1 MLPESTIW
9 TILQDHVPHGQWVSM
24 REIFTIVES
33 HSTLDS
39 ADLQAHRT
47 NSLTPS
53 WRIRVKRVLEQK
65 KRTGKVHGRKHA

>member
-9 TILQDHVPHGQWVSM
+9 TILQLHVPHGQWVSM

-39 ADLQAHRT
+39 ADLAHRA
-47 NSLTPS
+47 NSVTPS
-53 WRIRVKRVLEQK
+53 WRIRVKRVLERK
-65 KRTGKVHGRKHA
+65 KRTGKVHGRKRA